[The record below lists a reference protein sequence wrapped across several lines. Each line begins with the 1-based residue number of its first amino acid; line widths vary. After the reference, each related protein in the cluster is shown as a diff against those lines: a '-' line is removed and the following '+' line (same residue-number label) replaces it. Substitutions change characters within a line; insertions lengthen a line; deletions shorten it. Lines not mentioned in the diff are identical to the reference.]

1 MPEIKKVFLRGKMN
15 KDLDERLLPDGEYRD
30 ASNIQISSTESSD
43 AGTVQNILGNEK
55 IPLDASA
62 ETKLYLNFGDGTKC
76 VGAIADDVEE
86 IIYIFLKGDGVN
98 GIVEYNVTSKKI
110 IPLIIDSRGDKILDF
125 SGNKITGISILEGF
139 LFFTDYSIKEPKGIN
154 INPITS
160 ADPSPFK
167 KYYQYPVDTSNQNDF
182 ANTTQIDGASFKL
195 EDITVITKKP
205 IQAPGIKI
213 DKQAT
218 ATNEKTLF
226 EEKFVRFAYRWKF
239 KNNQFSVISPFS
251 EVAFEPNV
259 TATYD
264 LDEGYN
270 ERMVNNISKIQ
281 LYNFD
286 LSANNIDSID
296 ILYKET
302 NNSNI
307 YIYKTI
313 TNPSPT
319 LTVDIEKESVYSV
332 IPEKEL
338 LRVYDNVPFKA
349 KALDVVGNRLVFGNY
364 IDGINL
370 DSVSDY
376 NKDPE
381 TKVVTITETVDYE
394 PNFNVGQTT
403 GTTRFV
409 NRSTTQVPA
418 ITGTGSNNSGK
429 RTIKSGRNYQLG
441 IVFEDEFGRQTP
453 IISNDTGL
461 IKRNYGITG
470 GYDDANVSKQLEVQ
484 MGGSPPSD
492 PRITHFKIYIKDNSA
507 EYYNFIAERVYSDTS
522 NDDHGWISIP
532 SYEIN
537 KIKDDSTL
545 VLKKAATGGAITTAA
560 NAVVSKYKVLDISE
574 SLPETINTDDVVE
587 GRFFVKV
594 KKDSQLTNEVIA
606 QGGITSSSLIT
617 DGSSDWTGGYE
628 SGGIFLGQ
636 YDRPDGDPN
645 QPPRFERYRFY
656 YKDGKIVEVVDSI
669 GYSVSNDFD
678 HTPSSGSTTYN
689 QSNSTDSDIPNSAGG
704 NWKNLS
710 KSGTDNTVS
719 VDKVFVRN
727 LADSSSAGF
736 NDYPYEFYIV
746 LSNVTPPS
754 NASSTVPCVFETVPD
769 ENILDI
775 YYETEETY
783 PINEYNVAHNL
794 KWYNAINFGD
804 GVESNR
810 LKDDFNEVFIDPQV
824 RVSTVVED
832 YTERNN
838 ESGLIYSGLF
848 NANNSVNNLNV
859 FNTGVKITKNLNT
872 EYGSI
877 QKLYTRNTDL
887 IAFCEEKVLKIL
899 ANKDALFNA
908 DGNVNLVSTN
918 NVLGQAVAF
927 AGEYG
932 ISQNPESFAEH
943 NGRIY
948 FSDKSNGAVL
958 RLSRDGLTAISDKG
972 MKGFFREKLS
982 KEIGNIIGSYDIYSD
997 QYILSL
1003 GIEGDSISFKEDVDG
1018 WVSRLTFLPEVGISI
1033 EGDYYT
1039 FFDGQLYLHH
1049 KEGERN
1055 VFYGRAE
1062 SSGIQLIF
1070 NQEASAIK
1078 NFKNISYEGTTGWK
1092 TNSRGIT
1099 TDQQEGEVIEFKEK
1113 EGKYFGLISG
1123 IETQLDSISPEEL
1136 NTRLKDFSIQGLG
1149 NISSTAGILEF
1160 TCANAGFAIANSNT
1174 TTADGTPITALSQSS
1189 VTAGT
1194 LVSVIV
1200 GSSPNMQLG
1209 STDYTATI
1217 TVPSGYSNTGQN
1229 IPCIAT
1235 ATGTA
1240 IDPTFDCTTANF
1252 QVTAGTVGN
1261 ATAGTVS
1268 AGTIAS
1274 GTISPSTYQSG
1285 STFYTATIN
1294 IPGSGYSNSGTIPCT
1309 NTLTATEA
1317 SCAFSLGV
1325 TTYNTS
1331 AGTTQLSGTFTGS
1344 NIGTNPT
1351 INLTTT
1357 HAGGVSPTS
1366 TTKSALTGSGIP
1378 VTAAEQAV
1386 ITATI
1391 SGGLC
1396 NGESAS
1402 ISMPQASTVAISG
1415 SGSAFTHDSILLK
1428 ANGTG
1433 INSYQWHKSSTSGFT
1448 PSSSTE
1454 ILNATSQEIDAESS
1468 ATGNFYYICRVNG
1481 ATNSAQHLV
1490 AYLNRNQ
1497 ITGLK
1502 FKSGSTADV
1511 NACTE
1516 STTKNVFVK
1525 PANGTLL
1532 TATEFFSD
1540 VQGNKSNLQ
1549 GTYSDGSKYRFVSST
1564 GLPGPAV
1571 NCGTGGS
1578 GGNGGGGSTAT
1589 TQRIKV
1595 KDCRNLL
1602 SNQVVEVTLTS
1613 GQNTLSSGNVISFT
1627 DNITIGSTTYQYFY
1641 VVSANTT
1648 DSVDY
1653 NKTLSST
1660 HTSCLAVDPPTIDL
1674 TGSVIVFAG
1683 GNVSLNAQPAFTPQ
1697 GASFTYIYRKST
1709 DGSTPSTI
1717 LSTTTNANITDTA
1730 PTTAG
1735 TNKYTVEISG
1745 SNPLIKSTPPKEVSI
1760 LLYYQHDLKYAS
1772 TSSNSNTACTS
1783 SSEQTV
1789 FANINSISGAITQLY
1804 KTSAGSTSGFAAGTY
1819 SNGSIHGYF
1828 NASGVL
1834 QGNWAQCPNPAG
1846 TIEIQ
1851 YNGSG
1856 SNVTGVNPFGT
1867 VYLQFQNNGITNIT
1881 GYSWTKQSVQV
1892 ATTSDHG
1899 AVLTS
1904 TERNATTSGVTTTKR
1919 YGLTVQGTGPDG
1931 NTGSFTDIIDISWT
1945 GAHQLVEVRPCLG
1958 SNVLRQA
1965 KITNSSAWPP
1975 NTVLNLTGGGSVI
1988 PDGCW
1993 LITSVSPSWSD
2004 GQQDSSVQVVM
2015 DSPNTISPFNYSAD
2029 CCACSSC
2036 TVAISGNTSGTT
2048 NTDVTLEVELSN
2060 IVGFNV
2066 NTSGTKYKWYRRE
2079 STSAQWAELTSNAN
2093 QRVITANESIAAP
2106 IYYKVAVYGSNRST
2120 ANVVKEDDHTIVW
2133 AAPAQPVARTYGV
2146 KILSN
2151 NCDGSTTGATS
2162 YVNHTSTTALTV
2174 GTVLTKGGDTTNCW
2188 SVTDNAVN
2196 YTTGNPGIVIRPNC
2210 TECYNLLNQDCSMTM
2225 SAGSVYNVANGTAVF
2240 TAVIGSSAAATDT
2253 ISLVATDTS
2262 TVSPTSTTVSA
2273 LEAGLT
2279 VTIGQ
2284 GKTLK
2289 ATLTSGTCSTLSPA
2303 TSATAV
2309 SPTSNCNLVTL
2320 YYTTANPATSSSAM
2334 SDLCGNG
2341 NTRSFR
2347 LNSASLANATQL
2359 YSSRNDCTTLE
2370 SNTKYFSQ
2378 NNLVYY
2384 RWNGSSFSNAIS
2396 LSCNSGGG
2404 GNIQ

>member
-139 LFFTDYSIKEPKGIN
+139 LFFTDYPIKEPKGIN

-167 KYYQYPVDTSNQNDF
+167 KYYQYPADTSNQNDF
-182 ANTTQIDGASFKL
+182 ANTTQINGASFKL

-239 KNNQFSVISPFS
+239 KNNQYSVISPFS
-251 EVAFEPNV
+251 EVAFEPKV
-259 TATYD
+259 TAAYD

-286 LSANNIDSID
+286 LSANNIESVD

-302 NNSNI
+302 NNTNV

-376 NKDPE
+376 NEHPD
-381 TKVVTITETVDYE
+381 TGVVTITETVDYE

-409 NRSTTQVPA
+409 SRDSTQIPA
-418 ITGTGSNNSGK
+418 ITGSNNSDK

-453 IISNDTGL
+453 IVSNDTGL

-484 MGGSPPSD
+484 MAGNPPSD
-492 PRITHFKIYIKDNSA
+492 PRIAHFKIYIKDNSA
-507 EYYNFIAERVYSDTS
+507 EYYNFIAERVYDDTS

-537 KIKDDSTL
+537 KIKEDSTL
-545 VLKKAATGGAITTAA
+545 VLKKAATGGAITTPA
-560 NAVVSKYKVLDISE
+560 NTVVSKYKVLDISE
-574 SLPETINTDDVVE
+574 SKPETVNTNDSVD

-594 KKDSQLTNEVIA
+594 KKDSQLTNETIS

-617 DGSSDWTGGYE
+617 DGDSNWVSGSE
-628 SGGIFLGQ
+628 GGIFLGQ

-645 QPPRFERYRFY
+645 NPSRYERTRFY
-656 YKDGKIVEVVDSI
+656 YNNGNIVEVVDTT
-669 GYSVSNDFD
+669 GYSVANDFT
-678 HTPSSGSTTYN
+678 HSTSAYN
-689 QSNSTDSDIPNSAGG
+689 QSNSTDASLPGSVGS
-704 NWKNLS
+704 NWKNLN
-710 KSGTDNTVS
+710 KSGSDSSGAVS
-719 VDKVFVRN
+719 KVFVRN
-727 LADSSSAGF
+727 LADSSSSGF

-746 LSNVTPPS
+746 LSSTTTPS
-754 NASSTVPCVFETVPD
+754 NPSGTGPAVFETVPD

-783 PINEYNVAHNL
+783 PITEYNNPHAL

-810 LKDDFNEVFIDPQV
+810 FKDDFNEVFIDPQV
-824 RVSTVVED
+824 RVSTSVED

-887 IAFCEEKVLKIL
+887 IAFCEEKVLKVL

-982 KEIGNIIGSYDIYSD
+982 KEIGDIIGSYDIYSD

-1018 WVSRLTFLPEVGISI
+1018 WVSRLTFLPEVGVSI
-1033 EGDYYT
+1033 EGNYYT

-1078 NFKNISYEGTTGWK
+1078 NFKNISYEGTTGWE

-1200 GSSPNMQLG
+1200 GSSPNIQLG

-1217 TVPSGYSNTGQN
+1217 TVPSGYSNTGQT

-1240 IDPTFDCTTANF
+1240 INPTFDCTTANF

-1268 AGTIAS
+1268 VGTIAS

-1285 STFYTATIN
+1285 STVYTATIN

-1309 NTLTATEA
+1309 DTLTAAEA

-1325 TTYNTS
+1325 TTYS
-1331 AGTTQLSGTFTGS
+1331 SGGTTLSGTFTGS

-1366 TTKSALTGSGIP
+1366 TTKSVLAGSGVT

-1396 NGESAS
+1396 DGESAS

-1415 SGSAFTHDSILLK
+1415 SGSAFTHDSILLT

-1454 ILNATSQEIDAESS
+1454 ILNATGQQFDAESS
-1468 ATGNFYYICRVNG
+1468 ATGTFYYICRVND
-1481 ATNSAQHLV
+1481 ATNSAQHPV
-1490 AYLNRNQ
+1490 AYSNRNQ

-1516 STTKNVFVK
+1516 TTTKNVFVK

-1564 GLPGPAV
+1564 GLPDPAV

-1578 GGNGGGGSTAT
+1578 GGDGNGGSTAT

-1602 SNQVVEVTLTS
+1602 SDKVIEVTLGT
-1613 GQNTLSSGNVISFT
+1613 GQSTLSVGNVISFT
-1627 DNITIGSTTYQYFY
+1627 NNITIGSTTYQYFH
-1641 VVSANTT
+1641 VTNAGTT
-1648 DSVDY
+1648 AAVDY
-1653 NKTLSST
+1653 TKTLSST

-1674 TGSVIVFAG
+1674 TGDVIVFAG
-1683 GNVSLNAQPAFTPQ
+1683 ADIDLNAQPQFTPQ
-1697 GASFTYIYRKST
+1697 GASFTYVYKKST
-1709 DGSTPSTI
+1709 DGGANYST
-1717 LSTTTNANITDTA
+1717 LQTTTNANITDTA
-1730 PTTAG
+1730 PTTAQ
-1735 TNKYTVEISG
+1735 TIKYTVGIQGTSIISA
-1745 SNPLIKSTPPKEVSI
+1745 PPKEVSI
-1760 LLYYQHDLKYAS
+1760 LLYYQHDLKYAN
-1772 TSSNSNTACTS
+1772 TSSNSDTACTS

-1789 FANINSISGAITQLY
+1789 FANINYISGAITQLY

-1819 SNGSIHGYF
+1819 SDGSIHGYF

-1856 SNVTGVNPFGT
+1856 SDVTGVNPFGT

-1958 SNVLRQA
+1958 SNILRQA
-1965 KITNSSAWPP
+1965 KITNSSGWPP
-1975 NTVLNLTGGGSVI
+1975 NTVLNLTGGGSII

-1993 LITSVSPSWSD
+1993 LITNVSPSWSD
-2004 GQQDSSVQVVM
+2004 GQQDTSVQVVM
-2015 DSPNTISPFNYSAD
+2015 DDPDAISPFNYSAD

-2036 TVAISGNTSGTT
+2036 TVAISGNTTGTT
-2048 NTDVTLEVELSN
+2048 GTNVALQVASSD

-2066 NTSGTKYKWYRRE
+2066 NTSGNQYKWYRRE
-2079 STSAQWAELTSNAN
+2079 STSAAWVELTSNAN
-2093 QRVITANESIAAP
+2093 QSSIQVNENVAAP
-2106 IYYKVAVYGSNRST
+2106 MYYKVAVYGSNRST
-2120 ANVVKEDDHTIVW
+2120 ASVVKEDEHTITW
-2133 AAPAQPVARTYGV
+2133 STPAQPVARTYGV
-2146 KILSN
+2146 KVLSS
-2151 NCDGSTTGATS
+2151 NCDGSTTGTTS
-2162 YVNHTSTTALTV
+2162 YVNHTSISALSV
-2174 GTVLTKGGDTTNCW
+2174 GMVLTKGGDTTNCW
-2188 SVTDNAVN
+2188 SVTDNAVT
-2196 YTTGNPGIVIRPNC
+2196 YTTGNPGIIIQPSC
-2210 TECYNLLNQDCSMTM
+2210 TQCYNLLNQDCSMTM

-2240 TAVIGSSAAATDT
+2240 TAAIGSSAAATDT
-2253 ISLVATDTS
+2253 ISLVATDSS

-2289 ATLTSGTCSTLSPA
+2289 ATLTSGTCSTLSPP

-2341 NTRSFR
+2341 NTRNFR

-2359 YSSRNDCTTLE
+2359 YSGTLDCTTLE

-2378 NNLVYY
+2378 SFSGYSPTVYY